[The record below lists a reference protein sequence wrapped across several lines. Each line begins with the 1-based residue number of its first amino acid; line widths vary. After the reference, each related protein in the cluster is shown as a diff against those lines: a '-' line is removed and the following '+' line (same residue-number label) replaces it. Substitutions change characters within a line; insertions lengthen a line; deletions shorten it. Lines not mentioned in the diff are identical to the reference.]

1 MSGLV
6 PLLLLPGQLCDE
18 RLWRDPATALADIAL
33 PIFGDLTQDDSIATM
48 AERVLSAAPPEF
60 ALAGLSMGGYVAL
73 EIMRQDPER
82 VLRLALLDTSA
93 RPDNAARAEQRRADM
108 TTLGLIEKG
117 GGRFAGI
124 TPRLLPRF
132 IHPSRL
138 NSPVAQDV
146 MAMTERVGREVYLR
160 QQHAILTRPDARDA
174 LPGIA
179 VPTLIGVGDSDRTTP
194 PLLAKEIQAAIP
206 GAKLHVFRD
215 CGHLPPMEVPD
226 DTAAVLRAWLLG

>member
-18 RLWRDPATALADIAL
+18 RLWRDPATALTDIAL
-33 PIFGDLTQDDSIATM
+33 PIFGDLTQDDSIAAM

-82 VLRLALLDTSA
+82 VLRLALFDTSA
-93 RPDNAARAEQRRADM
+93 RPENPARATLRRADM
-108 TTLGLIEKG
+108 STVGLVNKAG
-117 GGRFAGI
+117 ARFAGI
-124 TPRLLPRF
+124 TPRLLPQF
-132 IHPSRL
+132 IHESRL
-138 NSPVAQDV
+138 NSPVGQDV

-160 QQHAILTRPDARDA
+160 QQRAILTRPDARDL

-179 VPTLIGVGDSDRTTP
+179 VPALIGVGDSDRTTP
-194 PLLAKEIQAAIP
+194 PRLAEEMQAAIP
-206 GAKLHVFRD
+206 DAKLHVFRD

-226 DTAAVLRAWLLG
+226 ETAEVLRAWLAA